1 MTRKRFN
8 DLKSIINGILCLPV
22 ENNIIERNCLR
33 DINYKQP
40 TYKAENTNIT
50 SYTEDE
56 RLQIINYL
64 RDGFCSLAINL
75 DFYLIL
81 RIGELR
87 VLRWDD
93 IYGIFPHIQRFV
105 NNNNEIAED
114 IKGHESEGKRY
125 ISLTPKAKEI
135 MAQIQILNTDS
146 EYIFIRNGQPLETV
160 TFNRGLKKCC
170 EELG

>member
-87 VLRWDD
+87 VLR
-93 IYGIFPHIQRFV
+93 
-105 NNNNEIAED
+105 
-114 IKGHESEGKRY
+114 
-125 ISLTPKAKEI
+125 
-135 MAQIQILNTDS
+135 
-146 EYIFIRNGQPLETV
+146 
-160 TFNRGLKKCC
+160 
-170 EELG
+170 